1 MWNGARPQA
10 TPDARRRGVL
20 AFTCAVHVLALFLWT
35 QERRLLPVRPPET
48 VTILLQPDR
57 GRAARPSAD
66 TALLP
71 LHAPSMPSMPAAPAI
86 AVPSPQP
93 EPVRRDDDAQAA
105 AERTAARTSEQISE
119 HISEQISRQDPP
131 APAAPATAPS
141 ATDSAPASNPIDTAQ
156 AVGPAADARA
166 LARTPAGASS
176 AQGGLAA
183 GLARQQAGRIDRE
196 LRKGKPGVPTEADTP
211 AARFQRGLESAYIDR
226 SLTLQSDTYTSPDGV
241 VIYRFRQGNRYR
253 CRRAGGVGMPLAG
266 MPGTGSITAGGAGAA
281 GATDCPKGVVWNQD
295 P

>member
-35 QERRLLPVRPPET
+35 QERRQLPVRPRQA
-48 VTILLQPDR
+48 VTILLQTDR
-57 GRAARPSAD
+57 GQAARPPAD
-66 TALLP
+66 AAMLP
-71 LHAPSMPSMPAAPAI
+71 LPAPSMPAAPAI
-86 AVPSPQP
+86 TVPSPEP
-93 EPVRRDDDAQAA
+93 EPVRRDDDDQTTTARPT
-105 AERTAARTSEQISE
+105 ERTSE
-119 HISEQISRQDPP
+119 HISRQEPP
-131 APAAPATAPS
+131 VAAAPAAAPPAS
-141 ATDSAPASNPIDTAQ
+141 ASAPASNPIDTAQ
-156 AVGPAADARA
+156 AVGPATDARTA
-166 LARTPAGASS
+166 ASS
-176 AQGGLAA
+176 AQGGFAV

-196 LRKGKPGVPTEADTP
+196 LRKGKPGVPAEADTP
-211 AARFQRGLESAYIDR
+211 AARFQRGVESAYIDR

-295 P
+295 N